1 MKYRMINRI
10 SCILLALCILLI
22 VFRFR
27 KTFSKAASAL
37 TFAMMIVNMI
47 MVLYLVQRE
56 KKLRNNYRQMEEQL
70 EQEKERGT
78 EAELERKKQEL
89 LALQAQINPHFLYN
103 TLDTFRGYAI
113 EHQDFELSR
122 MIAALSSMF
131 KYSVNYKDEVV
142 TINAEMNYLKKY
154 IQLQQVRFPSRF
166 QYVEEIRCD
175 EKLLLSQPCPRFVL
189 QPLAE
194 NAIRHGLK
202 DIRTGGLIRLT
213 IDMTENEIIIV
224 VSDNGKGMDSRTL
237 EEMNNRFRHHEDL
250 PPQDHG
256 GLGLYNV
263 NRRIKI
269 FCGEVY
275 GLHAESSEGIGTD
288 ITVRLPRGENQNA

>member
-1 MKYRMINRI
+1 M
-10 SCILLALCILLI
+10 
-22 VFRFR
+22 
-27 KTFSKAASAL
+27 
-37 TFAMMIVNMI
+37 
-47 MVLYLVQRE
+47 
-56 KKLRNNYRQMEEQL
+56 
-70 EQEKERGT
+70 
-78 EAELERKKQEL
+78 
-89 LALQAQINPHFLYN
+89 
-103 TLDTFRGYAI
+103 
-113 EHQDFELSR
+113 
-122 MIAALSSMF
+122 
-131 KYSVNYKDEVV
+131 
-142 TINAEMNYLKKY
+142 
-154 IQLQQVRFPSRF
+154 
-166 QYVEEIRCD
+166 
-175 EKLLLSQPCPRFVL
+175 SQPCPRFVL